1 MASLDLAIL
10 SERVQKL
17 HEDMV
22 LLQKQEINDKK
33 VFELRQRLTS
43 TASEILAAD
52 SDPTQRVKDIGR
64 GYTASVAL
72 KICLDLDLVHKFPED
87 ESHVELSAL
96 AAQVGADEGVLGAI
110 LGLLSNKGLFKR
122 HGPSAW
128 GHSDMS
134 VTLLKGPFND
144 LMSSLLDESF
154 KSCITLPDTLRE
166 SGYRVPTPGHTAFNM
181 YYQTELDFYRYC
193 ATQDTA
199 TGSRF
204 SRAMEQVASA
214 SLHFFEAAY
223 PLQRLASS
231 MLIIDVAGG
240 IGIASIFLAEKLPKQ
255 RFLVT
260 DYQSVIEQGKATC
273 PAHLRARVQYVAH
286 DMFEPYHNLGFEK
299 NSERVFLLK
308 QILHD
313 WSDDQCVTILS
324 NILDCFG
331 PSDRLL
337 IIDSVKPVE
346 GTGLSTAMSEIMVM
360 STFGGRHR
368 NYAEF
373 QTLVCAA
380 RSNALVQT
388 SFANAGQ
395 YDDFLV
401 LEVRVGDNER

>member
-1 MASLDLAIL
+1 
-10 SERVQKL
+10 
-17 HEDMV
+17 
-22 LLQKQEINDKK
+22 
-33 VFELRQRLTS
+33 
-43 TASEILAAD
+43 
-52 SDPTQRVKDIGR
+52 
-64 GYTASVAL
+64 
-72 KICLDLDLVHKFPED
+72 
-87 ESHVELSAL
+87 
-96 AAQVGADEGVLGAI
+96 
-110 LGLLSNKGLFKR
+110 
-122 HGPSAW
+122 
-128 GHSDMS
+128 
-134 VTLLKGPFND
+134 
-144 LMSSLLDESF
+144 
-154 KSCITLPDTLRE
+154 
-166 SGYRVPTPGHTAFNM
+166 
-181 YYQTELDFYRYC
+181 
-193 ATQDTA
+193 
-199 TGSRF
+199 
-204 SRAMEQVASA
+204 MEQVALA

-231 MLIIDVAGG
+231 TLIIDVAGG

-255 RFLVT
+255 RFLIT
-260 DYQSVIEQGKATC
+260 DYQSVIEQGKAKC

-286 DMFEPYHNLGFEK
+286 DMFEPYHNLGFET

-401 LEVRVGDNER
+401 LEVRVGDSER